1 MQMNN
6 QYEVLNPW
14 AEVDPIALTG
24 ISPRLSDLT
33 GKKIG
38 LFCNSKRASKP
49 ILTLVEQKLR
59 DRYPECETSWYD
71 AWETYHTPY
80 WVMQTESENKGRFEA
95 WVKEVDAVIHATGD

>member
-1 MQMNN
+1 MNN

-14 AEVDPIALTG
+14 AEVDPIALRG

-49 ILTLVEQKLR
+49 ILTVVEQKLR
-59 DRYPECETSWYD
+59 NRYPKCETSWYD

-80 WVMQTESENKGRFEA
+80 WVLQVESEHKSKFED
-95 WVKEVDAVIHATGD
+95 WIQGVDAVIHATGD